1 MSSPT
6 DVKVDIPADPK
17 KEPLLDG
24 DSAEDAAPAAPSAIV
39 TGLKWLVSTVLLL
52 PIYALLFGLDF
63 VLMIIT

>member
-24 DSAEDAAPAAPSAIV
+24 AAEDAAPAAPSAIV
-39 TGLKWLVSTVLLL
+39 TGLKWVVSTVLLL